1 MMRLVYTLVFFANLI
16 TQISNLN
23 PYLKIYRQGK
33 ELEMLVLLIIHW
45 SSTLIIFMLLVVSFL
60 WPKK

>member
-1 MMRLVYTLVFFANLI
+1 
-16 TQISNLN
+16 
-23 PYLKIYRQGK
+23 LKIYRQGK